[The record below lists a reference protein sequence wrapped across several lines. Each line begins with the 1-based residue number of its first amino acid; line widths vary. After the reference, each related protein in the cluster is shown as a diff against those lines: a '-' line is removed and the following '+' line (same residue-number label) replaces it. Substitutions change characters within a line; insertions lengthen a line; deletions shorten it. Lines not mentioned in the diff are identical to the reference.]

1 MCRELI
7 LQPFKKS
14 FMFFFVCFFQLVEL
28 VKNKTIHFFFVFSFL
43 SGVKKLQG
51 WRRHKKSYFW
61 REAISPN
68 LPPGSAEKDGLKKEF
83 RDFISVPFLDG
94 TTMILPPS
102 CDKAN
107 KEEEEDYFRSAS
119 TVAPPEKRRNVISP
133 KSDAEVVAIREINSA
148 NLTPVKWN
156 WKSGWKESSGSSAE
170 SQRKPLVR

>member
-1 MCRELI
+1 M
-7 LQPFKKS
+7 
-14 FMFFFVCFFQLVEL
+14 FFVCFFQLVEL
-28 VKNKTIHFFFVFSFL
+28 VKNKTQFIFSLSSLFSFRCEEASRL
-43 SGVKKLQG
+43 KTAK
-51 WRRHKKSYFW
+51 KKSYFW

-133 KSDAEVVAIREINSA
+133 KSDAEVVAILEINSA

-156 WKSGWKESSGSSAE
+156 
-170 SQRKPLVR
+170 